1 MDDRK
6 RLIKS
11 QLDGAFYSYFDE
23 QLTNVFEKEVPDIW
37 YQKVSLVFDNLGKVA
52 RLYNESSGDSFCEV
66 PFSEEN
72 SPSGDAIKDIS
83 ILTTELIN
91 ESNTKTALATLFK
104 CLCTLDYLSTQ
115 LWKSEIDSW
124 SAKECVQRLLKDLSD
139 RFDPKKNDVRPR
151 SDIERGRVDLPQRNK
166 NQLLSP

>member
-66 PFSEEN
+66 PFSEEK
-72 SPSGDAIKDIS
+72 SSSGDAIKDIN

-104 CLCTLDYLSTQ
+104 CLCTLYQHNSGKVKSTHGQ
-115 LWKSEIDSW
+115 QR
-124 SAKECVQRLLKDLSD
+124 SAFSD
-139 RFDPKKNDVRPR
+139 C
-151 SDIERGRVDLPQRNK
+151 
-166 NQLLSP
+166 